1 MLSVR
6 SASKQYGKVRALDD
20 VSFDLDE
27 GRVLAVVGA
36 NGAGK
41 STLIKSIVGLMRFE
55 GEIEVDGVDV
65 ARHGKAARRHIG
77 YLAQQPSFHL
87 DMTVE
92 ETVRFFAQLR
102 GADAGEARTA
112 VTTVGLEP
120 HAGKLVGALSGGMRQ
135 RLGLAVAQLGSP
147 SLFVLDE
154 PGTGL
159 DVSARLELRD
169 FIRSQRAAGRSVLL
183 STHWLEDVPSTA
195 DAVLVLDQGRVA
207 FHGPSTE
214 FAAASTARSRLFL
227 RLNGHTPDAIP
238 LVASAAGGEVTQ
250 TGEWISVTCL
260 TSDKVRVLEALVEG
274 GISLLDFRVEEA
286 TAATATPVTR
296 ERVPS

>member
-1 MLSVR
+1 MLSIR
-6 SASKQYGKVRALDD
+6 SAGKQYGKVRALDD
-20 VSFDLDE
+20 VSFDLED
-27 GRVLAVVGA
+27 GRVLAIVGA

-41 STLIKSIVGLMRFE
+41 STLIKIIAGLMRFE
-55 GEIEVDGVDV
+55 GDVAVDGVDV
-65 ARHGKAARRHIG
+65 RRHGKAARRHIG
-77 YLAQQPSFHL
+77 YLAQHPAFHL
-87 DMTVE
+87 DMTVQ
-92 ETVRFFAQLR
+92 ETVQFFSQLR
-102 GADAGEARTA
+102 GAEAGEARSA
-112 VTTVGLEP
+112 VLAVGLEP
-120 HAGKLVGALSGGMRQ
+120 HATKLVGALSGGMRQ

-169 FIRSQRAAGRSVLL
+169 FIRAQRSAGKSVLL

-195 DAVLVLDQGRVA
+195 DDVLVLDQGRVV
-207 FHGPSTE
+207 FHGPSVE

-238 LVASAAGGEVTQ
+238 LVADAARGEVTQ

-260 TSDKVRVLEALVEG
+260 TSDKVRVLEALVAA
-274 GISLLDFRVEEA
+274 GIGLLDFRVEEA
-286 TAATATPVTR
+286 TAATAPPVLR

>member
-6 SASKQYGKVRALDD
+6 SASKQYGKVRALND
-20 VSFDLDE
+20 VSFDLDD

-55 GEIEVDGVDV
+55 GDVEVDGVDV
-65 ARHGKAARRHIG
+65 RRRGKDARRHIG
-77 YLAQQPSFHL
+77 YLAQHPSFHL
-87 DMTVE
+87 DMTVQ

-102 GADAGEARTA
+102 GAKADEAHGA
-112 VTTVGLEP
+112 VAAVGLEP
-120 HAGKLVGALSGGMRQ
+120 HATKLVGALSGGMRQ

-147 SLFVLDE
+147 SVFALDE

-169 FIRSQRAAGRSVLL
+169 FIRGQRSAGRSVLL

-195 DAVLVLDQGRVA
+195 DDVLVLDQGRVV
-207 FHGPSTE
+207 FHGPSAE
-214 FAAASTARSRLFL
+214 FAMASTARSRLFL

-238 LVASAAGGEVTQ
+238 LVANAARGEVTQ

-274 GISLLDFRVEEA
+274 GIGLLDFRVEEA
-286 TAATATPVTR
+286 TASTAPPVTR